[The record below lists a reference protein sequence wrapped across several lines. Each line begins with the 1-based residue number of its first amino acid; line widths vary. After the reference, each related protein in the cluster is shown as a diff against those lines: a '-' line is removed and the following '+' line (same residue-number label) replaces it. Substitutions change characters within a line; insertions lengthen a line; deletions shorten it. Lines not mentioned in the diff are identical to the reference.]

1 MRLPAHCATRPHC
14 ATPTL
19 ALRLPL
25 VRRWQDGI
33 TVGLEADGGNTVTA
47 DMDGSGRC
55 SGRSLILTS
64 MTMRSGA
71 MVLAPRS
78 GATATMTFTPA
89 CLPPTATMTLL
100 AICRH
105 APRRHLAPPM
115 QRPIG
120 WRNCAVTTAAILRAN
135 RLI

>member
-1 MRLPAHCATRPHC
+1 MRLPAHCATRPRC
-14 ATPTL
+14 ATPTF

-25 VRRWQDGI
+25 ARRWQDGI

-71 MVLAPRS
+71 TVLVLHS
-78 GATATMTFTPA
+78 GATATVTFTPA
-89 CLPPTATMTLL
+89 CLHPTAMMTSL

-105 APRRHLAPPM
+105 APRRHLALPM
-115 QRPIG
+115 QRLTG
-120 WRNCAVTTAAILRAN
+120 WRKCVVKTAVILP
-135 RLI
+135 